1 MRPRRARIEEA
12 MTSKLPVPGW
22 LAGTALAATVMV
34 GLLVVPADAAQ
45 GDVQRIMY
53 VHVPSAWLAYA
64 TFFVTLLGGILYL
77 VRRDLRFD
85 RVAAASA
92 EIGLLFTGLTIATGM
107 IWGKATWGKWW
118 DWDPRLT
125 TTAILFVVFAGY
137 LLLRQSIADRHR
149 RARIAAV
156 FGIIGFLNVP
166 LVHFSVLWWRGL
178 HQPPTVIRPGDPSI
192 DHLLLAELLA
202 SVVSFTLVYLW
213 LLRRRI
219 DLESERDVAELALEP
234 AR

>member
-1 MRPRRARIEEA
+1 
-12 MTSKLPVPGW
+12 MTSRLSPPGW
-22 LAGTALAATVMV
+22 LAGLALGVTVLV
-34 GLLVVPADAAQ
+34 GLFGVPADAAQ

-53 VHVPSAWLAYA
+53 VHVPSAWLAYVA
-64 TFFVTLLGGILYL
+64 FFVTLFGGLLYL
-77 VRRDLRFD
+77 RRDDLRHD
-85 RVAAASA
+85 RLAAASA
-92 EIGLLFTGLTIATGM
+92 EIGLLFTGLAIASGA

-125 TTAILFVVFAGY
+125 TTAVLFVVYAGY
-137 LLLRQSIADRHR
+137 LLLRQSLVDRRR
-149 RARIAAV
+149 RAKLAAI

-166 LVHFSVLWWRGL
+166 IVHFSVLWWRGL

-219 DLESERDVAELALEP
+219 DLEAARDAAELALGP
-234 AR
+234 AQ